1 LQGKRIIGLDKQA
14 QKNGVSFRKKTE
26 EYTMEPNITA
36 GIDEHFG
43 ELQDPRLERSRL
55 HKLID
60 ILVMAICAVICGADT
75 WEDVEAFG
83 KAKQTWFAGFLEL
96 PNGIPSHDTFNRVFN
111 RLDPQQF
118 QACFMQWINA
128 VSELIQG
135 QVIAIDGKLLRRSHD
150 KGIGKAAID
159 MVSAWAN
166 SNHLVLGQ
174 IKVDDKSN
182 EITAIPQ
189 LLKALEISGCI
200 VTIDAIGCQTEIAET
215 IIDQDA
221 DYVLSLKENQGRL
234 YEDVKLLFED
244 LENSAYTAYAYDH
257 ARTVDKGHG
266 RIEIRECWTISDLEV
281 LRHLRGFENWKNLH
295 TVSRIRSQRWIGE
308 ETSTEDR
315 YHIASVYGA
324 KLVLRIVRFQWG
336 IENQLHW
343 VLDIAFDEDHHRLRT
358 DHGPENFAVLRHIAL
373 NLLKQ
378 EHSLKRSIKGKRL
391 VAGWN
396 EDYLLKVLAGFDSL
410 V

>member
-1 LQGKRIIGLDKQA
+1 ME
-14 QKNGVSFRKKTE
+14 TE
-26 EYTMEPNITA
+26 VTA
-36 GIDEHFG
+36 GIEEHFG
-43 ELQDPRLERSRL
+43 ELKDPRIDRQL

-60 ILVMAICAVICGADT
+60 ILIIAICAVICGADT

-83 KAKQTWFAGFLEL
+83 KAKKAWFESFLEL

-118 QACFMQWINA
+118 QNCFMKWISA
-128 VSELIQG
+128 ASELIQG

-189 LLKALEISGCI
+189 LLKALDVSGCI
-200 VTIDAIGCQTEIAET
+200 VTIDALGCQTEIAET
-215 IIDQDA
+215 IIDQEA
-221 DYVLSLKENQGRL
+221 EYVLSLKENQGRL
-234 YEDVKLLFED
+234 YEDVKLLFDD
-244 LENSAYTAYAYDH
+244 LESSDYTAYTYDH
-257 ARTVDKGHG
+257 ARTVNKGHG
-266 RIEIRECWTISDLEV
+266 RIEIRECWTISDPEV
-281 LRHLRGFENWKNLH
+281 LCHLRGFDNWKKLQ
-295 TVSRIRSQRWIGE
+295 TVSRIRSQRWVGDE
-308 ETSTEDR
+308 KSVEDR
-315 YHIASVYGA
+315 YHIASIYGA
-324 KLVLRIVRFQWG
+324 KPVLRTVRSHWS
-336 IENQLHW
+336 IENKLHW
-343 VLDIAFDEDHHRLRT
+343 VLDIAFDEDHHRLRKE
-358 DHGPENFAVLRHIAL
+358 HGPENFAVLRHIAL

-378 EHSLKRSIKGKRL
+378 EKSLKRSIKGKRL

-396 EDYLLKVLAGFDSL
+396 EDYLLKVLSGFHSL

>member
-1 LQGKRIIGLDKQA
+1 ME
-14 QKNGVSFRKKTE
+14 TE
-26 EYTMEPNITA
+26 VTA
-36 GIDEHFG
+36 GIEEHFK
-43 ELQDPRLERSRL
+43 ELKDPRIDRQL

-60 ILVMAICAVICGADT
+60 ILVIAICAVICGADT

-83 KAKQTWFAGFLEL
+83 KAKQAWFESFLEL

-118 QACFMQWINA
+118 ESCFMKWISTA
-128 VSELIQG
+128 SELIQG
-135 QVIAIDGKLLRRSHD
+135 QVIAIDGKLLRRSHN

-159 MVSAWAN
+159 MVSAWAD
-166 SNHLVLGQ
+166 SNRLVLGQ
-174 IKVDDKSN
+174 IKVDHKSN

-189 LLKALEISGCI
+189 LLKALEIAGCI
-200 VTIDAIGCQTEIAET
+200 VTIDALGCQTEIAET

-234 YEDVKLLFED
+234 FEDVKLLFDD
-244 LENSAYTAYAYDH
+244 LERSDYTAYLYDYV
-257 ARTVDKGHG
+257 RTVNKDHG
-266 RIEIRECWTISDLEV
+266 RIEIRECWTISDPDMLC
-281 LRHLRGFENWKNLH
+281 HLRGFKNWKKLQ
-295 TVSRIRSQRWIGE
+295 TVSRIRSQRQVGDEKSI
-308 ETSTEDR
+308 EDR
-315 YHIASVYGA
+315 YHIASICGA
-324 KLVLRIVRFQWG
+324 KRVLWAVRSHWG
-336 IENQLHW
+336 IENKLHW
-343 VLDIAFDEDHHRLRT
+343 VLDIAFDEDRHRLRK

-378 EHSLKRSIKGKRL
+378 EKSLKRSIKGKRL

-396 EDYLLKVLAGFDSL
+396 QVYLLKVLSGFSSL